1 MALRS
6 QIKIE
11 NLLAWL
17 EVTSNSAKRKAC
29 EPSPRGA
36 TLSPALPYPVQ
47 AARLPPGLLARPRAA
62 L

>member
-6 QIKIE
+6 QIKFE
-11 NLLAWL
+11 DLLAWL

-36 TLSPALPYPVQ
+36 TLSPALPYRSRQ
-47 AARLPPGLLARPRAA
+47 RGFRLDC
-62 L
+62 